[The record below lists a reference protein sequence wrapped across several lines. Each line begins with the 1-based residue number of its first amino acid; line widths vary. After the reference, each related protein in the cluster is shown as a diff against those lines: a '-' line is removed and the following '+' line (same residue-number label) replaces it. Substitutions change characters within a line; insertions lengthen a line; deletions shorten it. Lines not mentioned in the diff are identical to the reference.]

1 MRIIMV
7 PVGSA
12 GDVHPHVGIGLAL
25 KRRGHDVSVLTN
37 PYFEPLLSRVG
48 LPLVPLGTV
57 DDYRRTLEHPDLWRP
72 HRALGVIGEA
82 IRPHVTEIARVLRE
96 QTTSDPPLLVAHPL
110 AFGARVAQEA
120 LGLRLVTLHLQPT
133 GFVSEHETA
142 APHVWLRSIGR
153 WPRPVKRLLVAA
165 GDRLSDHVLA
175 PVVNELCA
183 EFGLPPARN
192 IVREWWHSPHRVVGL
207 FPDWYAA
214 IQPDWPSQT
223 RLTGFPLYDEGDAT
237 PLTPALDGWLIA
249 GEPPVVFA
257 PGTANRQ
264 AARFFQAGA
273 DACRRLGRRGLL
285 LTRFAEQIPDP
296 LPSGVR
302 HAEYAPFGS
311 LLPRAAALVHHGG
324 IGTAAQ
330 ALRAGCPQLVMPMA
344 FDQPDN
350 ALRLERL
357 GVGRYL
363 RPSRFTG
370 MAVACELETLLG
382 SEAVA
387 RACRAVASRFV
398 GIDPVAQTCDLIEA
412 AA

>member
-1 MRIIMV
+1 MRILMI

-25 KRRGHDVSVLTN
+25 QRRGHDVSVLTSA
-37 PYFEPLLSRVG
+37 YFEPLLSRVG
-48 LPLVPLGTV
+48 LPLIPVGTV
-57 DDYRRTLEHPDLWRP
+57 DDYLRPLKRPDLWRP
-72 HRALGVIGEA
+72 HRALGVIGEV
-82 IRPHVTEIARVLRE
+82 IRPHATEIARVLRE
-96 QTTSDPPLLVAHPL
+96 QATGDPPLLVAHPL
-110 AFGARVAQEA
+110 AFGARAAQEA
-120 LGLRLVTLHLQPT
+120 LGLRSVTLHLQAA
-133 GFVSEHETA
+133 GFVSRHDTA
-142 APHVWLRSIGR
+142 VPHVWLRSVNR
-153 WPRPVKRLLVAA
+153 WPMPVKRLLVAA
-165 GDRLSDHVLA
+165 GDRLSDRALS
-175 PVVNELCA
+175 PVVNELCT

-192 IVREWWHSPHRVVGL
+192 IVREWWHSPHRVIGL

-214 IQPDWPSQT
+214 VQPDWPPQT

-237 PLTPALDGWLIA
+237 PLAPELDRWLDA
-249 GEPPVVFA
+249 GDPPVVFA

-264 AARFFQAGA
+264 AARFFHAGA
-273 DACRRLGRRGLL
+273 EACRGLGRRGLL
-285 LTRFAEQIPDP
+285 LTRFGEQIPES
-296 LPSGVR
+296 LPSGVW

-324 IGTAAQ
+324 IGTLAQ

-350 ALRLERL
+350 ALRLARL

-370 MAVACELETLLG
+370 PAAARELDALLG
-382 SEAVA
+382 SEEVA
-387 RACRAVASRFV
+387 RACRAVASRFD
-398 GIDPVAQTCDLIEA
+398 GIDPVARTCDLIEA

>member
-25 KRRGHDVSVLTN
+25 QRRGHDVSVLTSV
-37 PYFEPLLSRVG
+37 YFQPLLSRVG
-48 LPLVPLGTV
+48 LPLIPVGTV
-57 DDYRRTLEHPDLWRP
+57 DDYHRTLEHPDLWRS
-72 HRALGVIGEA
+72 HRGLNVIGEA
-82 IRPHVTEIARVLRE
+82 IRQHGSEISRLLRE
-96 QTTSDPPLLVAHPL
+96 QADGAPPLLVAHPL
-110 AFGARVAQEA
+110 AVAARLAHET
-120 LGLRLVTLHLQPT
+120 LGLPLVTLHLQPT
-133 GFVSEHETA
+133 GFVSEHDTA
-142 APHVWLRSIGR
+142 VPHLWLRSINR
-153 WPRPVKRLLVAA
+153 WPRPVKRLLVTA
-165 GDRLSDHVLA
+165 GDRLSDRALA
-175 PVVNELCA
+175 PAVNDLRA
-183 EFGLPPARN
+183 EFGLSPVRN
-192 IVREWWHSPHRVVGL
+192 IVREWWHSPQRVIGL
-207 FPDWYAA
+207 FPDWYAPV
-214 IQPDWPSQT
+214 QPDWPQQT
-223 RLTGFPLYDEGDAT
+223 SLTSFPLYDEGDAT
-237 PLTPALDGWLIA
+237 PLSSGLAAWLDA

-285 LTRFAEQIPDP
+285 LSRFAEQIPDP
-296 LPSGVR
+296 LPPGVR
-302 HAEYAPFGS
+302 HDEYAPFGS
-311 LLPRAAALVHHGG
+311 LLSRSAALVHHGG

-330 ALRAGCPQLVMPMA
+330 ALRAGCPHLVMPMA

-350 ALRLERL
+350 ALRLQRL

-363 RPSRFTG
+363 RPSRFTAR
-370 MAVACELETLLG
+370 AVARELDALLG
-382 SEAVA
+382 SEEVA

>member
-1 MRIIMV
+1 ML

-12 GDVHPHVGIGLAL
+12 GDVHPHVGIALAL
-25 KRRGHDVSVLTN
+25 KRRGHDVSVLTS

-48 LPLVPLGTV
+48 LPLVPLGTEE
-57 DDYRRTLEHPDLWRP
+57 DYHRTLEHPDLWRS

-82 IRPHVTEIARVLRE
+82 IRRHGSEAARVLRE
-96 QTTSDPPLLVAHPL
+96 QVAGEPPLLVAHPL
-110 AFGARVAQEA
+110 AFGARIVHEA
-120 LGLRLVTLHLQPT
+120 VGLPLVTLHLQPT

-142 APHVWLRSIGR
+142 VPHVWLRSIDR
-153 WPRPVKRLLVAA
+153 WPPLVKRLLVAA
-165 GDRLSDHVLA
+165 GDRLSDHALA
-175 PVVNELCA
+175 PPVNDLRA
-183 EFGLPPARN
+183 EFGLPPVRN
-192 IVREWWHSPHRVVGL
+192 IVREWWHSPRRVIGL

-214 IQPDWPSQT
+214 VQPDWPSQT
-223 RLTGFPLYDEGDAT
+223 RLTGFPLYDAGDAT
-237 PLTPALDGWLIA
+237 PLPRELETWLDAGAPPA
-249 GEPPVVFA
+249 VFVA
-257 PGTANRQ
+257 GTANRQ

-285 LTRFAEQIPDP
+285 LSRFTGQIPDP
-296 LPSGVR
+296 LPPGVR

-311 LLPRAAALVHHGG
+311 LLPRAAAIVHHGG

-350 ALRLERL
+350 AVRLERL

-370 MAVACELETLLG
+370 LAAARELDALLG
-382 SEAVA
+382 SDDTA
-387 RACRAVASRFV
+387 RACRAVAGRFD
-398 GIDPVAQTCDLIEA
+398 GIDPVARTCDLIEA

>member
-1 MRIIMV
+1 MRILMI

-37 PYFEPLLSRVG
+37 AYFEPLLSRVG

-82 IRPHVTEIARVLRE
+82 IRPHATEIARVLRE
-96 QTTSDPPLLVAHPL
+96 RTRGDPPLLVAHPL

-120 LGLRLVTLHLQPT
+120 LGLRLVTLHLQAT
-133 GFVSEHETA
+133 GFMSRHDTA
-142 APHVWLRSIGR
+142 VPHVWLRSVSR
-153 WPRPVKRLLVAA
+153 WPMPVKRLLVVA
-165 GDRLSDHVLA
+165 GDRLSDQALA
-175 PVVNELCA
+175 PAVHDLCA
-183 EFGLPPARN
+183 EFGLPPPRN
-192 IVREWWHSPHRVVGL
+192 IVREWWHSPHRVIGL

-214 IQPDWPSQT
+214 VQPDWPPQT
-223 RLTGFPLYDEGDAT
+223 RLTGFPLYDEGDANPMT
-237 PLTPALDGWLIA
+237 AELDRWLDA
-249 GEPPVVFA
+249 AEPPVVFA

-264 AARFFQAGA
+264 AAPFFRAGA

-285 LTRFAEQIPDP
+285 LTRFGEQIPDP
-296 LPSGVR
+296 LPAGVR

-324 IGTAAQ
+324 VGTLAQ
-330 ALRAGCPQLVMPMA
+330 ALRAGCPQLLMPMA

-350 ALRLERL
+350 AVRLERL

-370 MAVACELETLLG
+370 TAVARELETLLG
-382 SEAVA
+382 SEDAA
-387 RACRAVASRFV
+387 RACRAIASRFV
-398 GIDPVAQTCDLIEA
+398 GLDPVAQTCDLIEA

>member
-1 MRIIMV
+1 MRILMI

-25 KRRGHDVSVLTN
+25 QRRGHDVSVLTSA
-37 PYFEPLLSRVG
+37 YFGPLLARVG
-48 LPLVPLGTV
+48 LPLIPIGTE
-57 DDYRRTLEHPDLWRP
+57 DDYHRSLDHPGLWRP
-72 HRALGVIGEA
+72 HRALGVIAEA

-96 QTTSDPPLLVAHPL
+96 QATGDPPLLVGHPL

-120 LGLRLVTLHLQPT
+120 LGLRLVTLHLQAA
-133 GFVSEHETA
+133 GFVSRHDPA
-142 APHVWLRSIGR
+142 VPHVWLRSVNR
-153 WPRPVKRLLVAA
+153 WPMPVKRLLVAA
-165 GDRLSDHVLA
+165 GDRLSDQALGL
-175 PVVNELCA
+175 VVNDLCA

-192 IVREWWHSPHRVVGL
+192 IVREWWHSPHRVIGL

-214 IQPDWPSQT
+214 VQPDWPPQT
-223 RLTGFPLYDEGDAT
+223 RLTGFPLYDEGDAV
-237 PLTPALDGWLIA
+237 PLAPELDEWLAA

-273 DACRRLGRRGLL
+273 VACRRLGRRGLL
-285 LTRFAEQIPDP
+285 LTRFAEQIPAP

-302 HAEYAPFGS
+302 HAAYAPFGS

-350 ALRLERL
+350 AVRLQRL
-357 GVGRYL
+357 GVGSYL
-363 RPSRFTG
+363 WPSRFSG
-370 MAVACELETLLG
+370 MAVAWELETLLG
-382 SEAVA
+382 SEDVA
-387 RACRAVASRFV
+387 RACSAVASRFV

>member
-1 MRIIMV
+1 MRILMI

-37 PYFEPLLSRVG
+37 AYFEPLLSRVG

-82 IRPHVTEIARVLRE
+82 IRPHATEIARVLRE
-96 QTTSDPPLLVAHPL
+96 RTRGDPPLLVAHPL

-120 LGLRLVTLHLQPT
+120 LGLRLVTLHLQAT
-133 GFVSEHETA
+133 GFVSRHDTA
-142 APHVWLRSIGR
+142 VPHVWLRSVSR
-153 WPRPVKRLLVAA
+153 WPMPVKRLLVVA
-165 GDRLSDHVLA
+165 GDRLSDQALA
-175 PVVNELCA
+175 PAVHDLCA
-183 EFGLPPARN
+183 EFGLPPPRN
-192 IVREWWHSPHRVVGL
+192 IVREWWHSPHRVIGL

-214 IQPDWPSQT
+214 VQPDWPPQT
-223 RLTGFPLYDEGDAT
+223 RLTGFPLYDEGDANPIT
-237 PLTPALDGWLIA
+237 PELDRWLDA
-249 GEPPVVFA
+249 AEPPVVFA

-264 AARFFQAGA
+264 AARFFRAGA

-285 LTRFAEQIPDP
+285 LTRFGEQIPDS
-296 LPSGVR
+296 LPAGVR

-324 IGTAAQ
+324 VGTLAQ
-330 ALRAGCPQLVMPMA
+330 ALRAGCPQLLMPMA

-350 ALRLERL
+350 AVRLERL

-370 MAVACELETLLG
+370 TAVARELETLLG
-382 SEAVA
+382 SEDAA
-387 RACRAVASRFV
+387 RACRAIASRFA
-398 GIDPVAQTCDLIEA
+398 GLDPVAQTCDLIEA